1 MIPLV
6 GVAAFIIAATTVPVE
21 GPAPM
26 SESVARVRLVK
37 LGYPSI
43 TSLKR
48 NGNYW
53 EASVTKNGAPQV
65 IRLNVLTGSKV
76 EPSVPI
82 RHVPIDEHVIVK
94 PST

>member
-6 GVAAFIIAATTVPVE
+6 GVVAFIVAATTVPVE

-26 SESVARVRLVK
+26 SESVARVQLVK

-53 EASVTKNGAPQV
+53 EANVTKNGVPQV
-65 IRLNVLTGSKV
+65 IRLNVLTGARV
-76 EPSVPI
+76 QPTVPI
-82 RHVPIDEHVIVK
+82 RRVPIEHAIVK
-94 PST
+94 PSA